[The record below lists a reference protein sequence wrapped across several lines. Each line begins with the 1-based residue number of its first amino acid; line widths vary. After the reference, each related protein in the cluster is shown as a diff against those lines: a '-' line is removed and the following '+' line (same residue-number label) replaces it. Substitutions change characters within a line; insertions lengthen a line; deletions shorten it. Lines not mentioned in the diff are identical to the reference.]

1 MRKLLLTAVAA
12 LFTAALLPLS
22 ASAQITIDKKGH
34 SQFGSIGTY
43 YTNWNGVQVPTT
55 VKPDTTANI
64 VILGPSSYN
73 MGGKISFGDESH
85 AWIGETR
92 YNDFITIGGDL
103 GIEYRMGNTTC
114 FYAKKS
120 SIVTTTLPE
129 FIFNTSIRAT
139 AFNTSSDLRL
149 KKDVTSL
156 GDSYLQLADVNSISY
171 RLLPKPVPAAEN
183 EEESMSQPAI
193 PDERV
198 HFGFAAQEIQEIFPE
213 LVSEDEEGYLSI
225 DYTGFI
231 PLLVDAYK
239 NLAARNEELEAKVE
253 GLLNPA
259 RKTVAGSDGV
269 SMETVTLSQNRPNP
283 FTESTIIDITLP
295 SDVSSAMLCIY
306 DMQGTQVMQLPVE
319 GRGKTA
325 VTVDGKSLHAGM
337 YLYSLIVDGEEVATK
352 RMILTE

>member
-1 MRKLLLTAVAA
+1 MRKIVTFALGILLTA
-12 LFTAALLPLS
+12 FLLPLS
-22 ASAQITIDKKGH
+22 VVAQISIDKRGH
-34 SQFGSIGTY
+34 AQFGNIGWFTDY
-43 YTNWNGVQVPTT
+43 WNGTAYEKT
-55 VKPDTTANI
+55 VEPDTTANI

-85 AWIGETR
+85 AWVGETR

-114 FYAKKS
+114 FYAKKP

-156 GDSYLQLADVNSISY
+156 GDSYRQLADVNSISY
-171 RLLPKPVPAAEN
+171 RLLPKPVLAAEN
-183 EEESMSQPAI
+183 EEKSMFQPAI
-193 PDERV
+193 PDERI

-269 SMETVTLSQNRPNP
+269 TMETITLSQNRPNP

-295 SDVSSAMLCIY
+295 SDVSSAVVCIY

-325 VTVDGKSLHAGM
+325 VTVDGKSLRAGM
-337 YLYSLIVDGEEVATK
+337 YLYSLIADGEEVATK